1 MIHAQAGIAVNDSS
15 LRTRFWHEL
24 GRQLR
29 NPTGRKGRWV
39 GQLMSVVNQRPNLL
53 AIEALQSAQADSIL
67 ELGVG
72 SGWALEKLAGTAR
85 RSRIWGIDQSTDML
99 SLAARRSRLA
109 TQQGRVSLA
118 QARFDALPFPS
129 KFFDRILAVNVAYFF
144 ERDGRDFR
152 EASRVLRP
160 GGRMVVYVSDRA
172 TLAAWPFAAEDTH
185 RSYDGD
191 ELIAAI
197 SSGGFARDEIAI
209 AIVKLPFGVSG
220 LLATVIKQP

>member
-1 MIHAQAGIAVNDSS
+1 MIHAQAGIALNDSS

-53 AIEALQSAQADSIL
+53 AIEALQSAQADSML

-72 SGWALEKLAGTAR
+72 SGWALGKLAGTAKLG
-85 RSRIWGIDQSTDML
+85 RIWGIDQSTDML
-99 SLAARRSRLA
+99 LLAARRNRLA

-118 QARFDALPFPS
+118 QARFDALPFS
-129 KFFDRILAVNVAYFF
+129 GAFFDRILAVNVAYFF

-152 EASRVLRP
+152 EARRVLRP
-160 GGRMVVYVSDRA
+160 GGRMIIYVSDRA
-172 TLAAWPFAAEDTH
+172 TLAAWPFAGEDTH
-185 RSYDGD
+185 RSYDRD

-197 SSGGFARDEIAI
+197 SSGGFAKDEIAV
-209 AIVKLPFGVSG
+209 ATVRLPLGVSG